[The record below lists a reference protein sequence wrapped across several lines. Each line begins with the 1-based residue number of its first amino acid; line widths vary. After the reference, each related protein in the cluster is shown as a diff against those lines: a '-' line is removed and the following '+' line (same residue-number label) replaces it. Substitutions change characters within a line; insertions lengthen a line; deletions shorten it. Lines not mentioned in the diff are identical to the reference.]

1 MMMDCWMGKLDFDIF
16 SNNDIIDLSKNII
29 WIICMNI
36 IYEVKNLR
44 KIGG

>member
-1 MMMDCWMGKLDFDIF
+1 MGKLDFDIF
-16 SNNDIIDLSKNII
+16 SNNDIIDLSKNIM
-29 WIICMNI
+29 WIIWMNI